1 MGKKK
6 SSVAGYVF
14 MGVVFVA
21 LVLVI
26 VGMFVGQVVGTGK
39 LLGKTSSESIKLFDG
54 DAWGVEEIGGK
65 KVGVSNAFAI
75 VSFIVTLVG
84 LAVLLLD
91 GIFRNFLNKDL
102 RLIRILG
109 AACTLVGAILILV
122 AGLVMVS
129 QCNDGGS
136 ISLGGLA
143 EVKYSAGAG
152 VWLGFIGG
160 LVGAVGGALP
170 LLKKFN

>member
-6 SSVAGYVF
+6 KSVMGYVL

-21 LVLVI
+21 LVLVV
-26 VGMFVGQVVGTGK
+26 VGMFVGQVIATGK
-39 LLGKTSSESIKLFDG
+39 ILSESSSESIKLFD
-54 DAWGVEEIGGK
+54 DAWGIKEVLGK
-65 KVGVSNAFAI
+65 KVGVSNVFAI
-75 VSFIVTLVG
+75 ISFIVTLVG
-84 LAVLLLD
+84 LAVLILD
-91 GIFRNFLNKDL
+91 GIFRIFLNKDL
-102 RLIRILG
+102 RIIRMLG
-109 AACTLVGAILILV
+109 VAVTLVGAILILV

-129 QCNDGGS
+129 QCSEGL
-136 ISLGGLA
+136 SLDLGDVA
-143 EVKYSAGAG
+143 QFKYSAGAG